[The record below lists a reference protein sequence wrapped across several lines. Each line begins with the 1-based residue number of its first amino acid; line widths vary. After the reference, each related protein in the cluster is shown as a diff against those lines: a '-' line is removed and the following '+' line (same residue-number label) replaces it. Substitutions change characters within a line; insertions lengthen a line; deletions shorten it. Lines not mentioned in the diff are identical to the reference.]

1 MKINYFL
8 LIIILTV
15 FFFFFPE
22 VIKTKQLKDSN
33 LSCEELDLEILEAHR
48 FRNEAEIARS
58 STTANAARMILFWPA
73 WAKTI
78 HNGEKAVDAANDRIY
93 HLDIMKVKKK
103 CTSTVISNVTSY
115 EKTIIDQL
123 RELKV
128 LLDSGAIS
136 QTEYAKA
143 KDKILN

>member
-1 MKINYFL
+1 
-8 LIIILTV
+8 
-15 FFFFFPE
+15 
-22 VIKTKQLKDSN
+22 
-33 LSCEELDLEILEAHR
+33 
-48 FRNEAEIARS
+48 
-58 STTANAARMILFWPA
+58 MILFWPA

-128 LLDSGAIS
+128 LLEYNQA
-136 QTEYAKA
+136 QPEYAKA